1 MTLLNILLSKCW
13 GCMDVELSYAHICK
27 VWMFCNSNFP
37 NLSNQHPPEPKT
49 TANRIPIIAPCP
61 FCSDPLD
68 IYTTKYQHLLGL
80 GDLIFDPSMKDDAL
94 FCPLTFTHASPGIF
108 FLTSF
113 PIPLLSEYLL
123 YRAWLFAHVWE
134 DRFTFGPCV
143 STTTFFKSCHVLLL
157 LYSIQLAILYTRI
170 YF

>member
-1 MTLLNILLSKCW
+1 MLPIKPFPVPLYFLVSCMTLLNILLSKCW

-49 TANRIPIIAPCP
+49 TANRIPITAPCP

-80 GDLIFDPSMKDDAL
+80 GDLIFDPSMKGAL
-94 FCPLTFTHASPGIF
+94 FCPLTFTHASLGMF

-123 YRAWLFAHVWE
+123 YRAWLFAHV
-134 DRFTFGPCV
+134 
-143 STTTFFKSCHVLLL
+143 
-157 LYSIQLAILYTRI
+157 
-170 YF
+170 